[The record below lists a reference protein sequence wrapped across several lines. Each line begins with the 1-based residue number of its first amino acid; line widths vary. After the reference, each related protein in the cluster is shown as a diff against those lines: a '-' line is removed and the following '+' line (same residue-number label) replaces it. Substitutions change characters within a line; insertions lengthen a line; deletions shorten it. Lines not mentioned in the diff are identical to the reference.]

1 MDSREFAQSN
11 AAGSNASGFAFGSNP
26 QIVGCCTVRNFH
38 PLGWEPSTST
48 TSSTITTTTTTTA
61 PACDIFVALYT
72 KIGIYNI
79 ATNNIDILITEPV
92 EYGFNDIANT
102 TDKLWVPST
111 QVGVWKEYDL
121 ILNPITLT
129 FNRNI
134 AFGVLNIGGGLVAL
148 DNTHLISSENSVSGQ
163 ILMFDITNSPATK
176 TVIGVLPA
184 GYTVTGDLMLTTNG
198 KLLIIANNS
207 GFGSK
212 RKIFQY
218 TYPGFVLE
226 GEVDISTLIGP
237 WGIAQRN
244 GNIYLFSYNNS
255 TGETDVHTVGINP
268 PYTLTYIESHVE
280 QVLGASQL
288 TSCCP
293 VSLNVTT
300 STSTTQAPTTTLAP
314 TTTSTTLAPTTT
326 STSTTLVVTTT
337 TSTTLGSLFQHDL
350 AAGDANPLV
359 ACGPSI
365 YPILAFTTEEVLHIG
380 SLIFVAGAI
389 FNGGNLWYQ
398 AAGGGGIIWQITPDG
413 FISNSFICP

>member
-163 ILMFDITNSPATK
+163 ILMFDITNSPAT
-176 TVIGVLPA
+176 
-184 GYTVTGDLMLTTNG
+184 
-198 KLLIIANNS
+198 
-207 GFGSK
+207 
-212 RKIFQY
+212 
-218 TYPGFVLE
+218 
-226 GEVDISTLIGP
+226 
-237 WGIAQRN
+237 
-244 GNIYLFSYNNS
+244 
-255 TGETDVHTVGINP
+255 
-268 PYTLTYIESHVE
+268 
-280 QVLGASQL
+280 
-288 TSCCP
+288 
-293 VSLNVTT
+293 
-300 STSTTQAPTTTLAP
+300 
-314 TTTSTTLAPTTT
+314 
-326 STSTTLVVTTT
+326 
-337 TSTTLGSLFQHDL
+337 
-350 AAGDANPLV
+350 
-359 ACGPSI
+359 
-365 YPILAFTTEEVLHIG
+365 
-380 SLIFVAGAI
+380 
-389 FNGGNLWYQ
+389 
-398 AAGGGGIIWQITPDG
+398 
-413 FISNSFICP
+413 